1 MVKTIVESNGRIKKM
16 EKKWSDVLE
25 QNLKN
30 IDKNKEIAV
39 KADEKRLSNSRRREQ
54 KNIAIF
60 TGVSQNDDITRL

>member
-39 KADEKRLSNSRRREQ
+39 KADEKRLSNLRRREQ

-60 TGVSQNDDITRL
+60 TGVSQHDDITRL

>member
-1 MVKTIVESNGRIKKM
+1 MVKTIVESNGRIKEM

-60 TGVSQNDDITRL
+60 TGVSQHDDITRL

>member
-39 KADEKRLSNSRRREQ
+39 KADEKRLSNLRRREQ

>member
-60 TGVSQNDDITRL
+60 TGVSQHDDITRL